1 MLAQNARAGCGKID
15 AARQPC
21 RMPTPAAPPH
31 DLAIVGGGI
40 NGVGIA
46 RDAAGRGLKTL
57 LVERDDLGSHTS
69 SASTKLI
76 HGGLRYLE
84 YYEFRLVAEALA
96 EREVLLRAAPHII
109 GPLQFVLPHE
119 PHLRPAW
126 MIRIGLFFYDHLGGR
141 KTLRSSFRV
150 RLHRSKWGA
159 GLKSHFHRG
168 FVYSDARVD
177 DARLVVLN
185 AMAAKE
191 LGADI
196 RTRTRLV
203 AARREKGLWRLT
215 LADPRGATSEERAR
229 GLVNA
234 AGPWVKRVLDD
245 VGTVPIKAEVR
256 HVKGSHIVVP
266 RVHAEDHAY
275 ILQNSDH
282 RIVFIIP
289 YESDFSLIG
298 TTDIAVDDFEA
309 PVIADDEMQYLCG
322 IANTYLARPIAATD
336 VVWTYSGVR
345 PLYDDGS
352 ANPSA
357 VTRDF
362 VLKLDADAEG
372 SAPLLSIFGGKITT
386 YRRLAES
393 ALAELAPFFPHMK
406 GSWTRAKP
414 LPGGDMPRGRLAA
427 YARDLAARYP
437 ALSTELRT
445 ALLHRHGTRT
455 PRILG
460 QAGTEQDLGT
470 HFGHTLYAAEVDY
483 LVAHEWARDA
493 EDVLWR
499 RTKCGLHLT
508 PAQRSALAAYLHEQ
522 YGQEGSSPCSR

>member
-1 MLAQNARAGCGKID
+1 
-15 AARQPC
+15 
-21 RMPTPAAPPH
+21 MPTPAASPY

-57 LVERDDLGSHTS
+57 LVERDDLGAHTS

-96 EREVLLRAAPHII
+96 EREILLRTAPHIVA
-109 GPLQFVLPHE
+109 PLQFVLPHE

-126 MIRIGLFFYDHLGGR
+126 MIRAGLLFYDHLGGR
-141 KTLRSSFRV
+141 TTLPSSFGVHLR
-150 RLHRSKWGA
+150 RSKWGA
-159 GLKSHFHRG
+159 GLKRDFDRG

-185 AMAAKE
+185 AIAARE
-191 LGADI
+191 LGADVRI
-196 RTRTRLV
+196 RARLV
-203 AARREKGLWRLT
+203 GARRDGDLWRLT
-215 LADPRGATSEERAR
+215 LADRKGSTVDVRSR

-234 AGPWVKRVLDD
+234 AGPWVKQVLDEIS
-245 VGTVPIKAEVR
+245 VAPINAEVR

-266 RVHAEDHAY
+266 RVHAERHAY

-289 YESDFSLIG
+289 YEEAFSLIG
-298 TTDIAVDDFEA
+298 TTDIPVDEFETPA
-309 PVIADDEMQYLCG
+309 ISPDEIDYLCG
-322 IANTYLARPIAATD
+322 IANAYLARPISPAD
-336 VVWTYSGVR
+336 VVWAYSGVR

-352 ANPSA
+352 ADPSA
-357 VTRDF
+357 VTRDY
-362 VLKLDADAEG
+362 VLKLDADSQART
-372 SAPLLSIFGGKITT
+372 PLLSVFGGKITT

-393 ALAELAPFFPHMK
+393 ALAALAPTFPGMK
-406 GSWTRAKP
+406 GPWTRAQP
-414 LPGGDMPRGRLAA
+414 LPGGDLARRRLGVF
-427 YARDLAARYP
+427 ARDLAARYP
-437 ALSTELRT
+437 ALPAELRD
-445 ALLHRHGTRT
+445 ALLHRHGTRA
-455 PRILG
+455 PRVLG
-460 QAGTEQDLGT
+460 QARTAQDLGT

-483 LVAHEWARDA
+483 LIAHEWAHDA

-508 PAQRSALAAYLHEQ
+508 AAQRSALAAYLYEQFGHE
-522 YGQEGSSPCSR
+522 GPGPCGR

>member
-1 MLAQNARAGCGKID
+1 
-15 AARQPC
+15 
-21 RMPTPAAPPH
+21 MPTPEASPY

-46 RDAAGRGLKTL
+46 RDAAGRGFNVL
-57 LVERDDLGSHTS
+57 LVERDDLGAHTS
-69 SASTKLI
+69 SSSTKLI

-109 GPLQFVLPHE
+109 SPLQFVLPHE

-126 MIRIGLFFYDHLGGR
+126 MIRAGLFFYDHIGGR
-141 KTLRSSFRV
+141 KSLPSSFGVNLRK
-150 RLHRSKWGA
+150 SKWGA
-159 GLKSHFHRG
+159 GLKAKFDRG

-185 AMAAKE
+185 AIAARE

-196 RTRTRLV
+196 RTHTSFVGASRDN
-203 AARREKGLWRLT
+203 GLWRIT
-215 LADPRGATSEERAR
+215 LADASGATVQARAR

-234 AGPWVKRVLDD
+234 AGPWVKAVLDQ
-245 VGTVPIKAEVR
+245 VNAAPSKAQVR

-266 RVHAEDHAY
+266 RAHAEPHAF

-282 RIVFIIP
+282 RIIFVIP
-289 YESDFSLIG
+289 YEEAFSLIG
-298 TTDIAVDDFEA
+298 TTDIPVDDFDA
-309 PVIADDEMQYLCG
+309 PVASNDEIDYLCR
-322 IANTYLARPIAATD
+322 IANAYLAHPIGAAD
-336 VVWTYSGVR
+336 VVWSYSGVR

-352 ANPSA
+352 ADPSA
-357 VTRDF
+357 VTRDY
-362 VLKLDADAEG
+362 VLKLDSDEEG
-372 SAPLLSIFGGKITT
+372 QTPLLSIFGGKITT

-393 ALAELAPFFPHMK
+393 ALAELAPFFPRMK
-406 GSWTRAKP
+406 GPWTRPKP
-414 LPGGDMPRGRLAA
+414 LPGGDMPRGRVAA
-427 YARDLAARYP
+427 CARDLAARYP
-437 ALSTELRT
+437 ALPPELRG

-455 PRILG
+455 LRVLG
-460 QAGTEQDLGT
+460 QAKTTQDLGT

-483 LVAHEWARDA
+483 LVAHEWARSA

-508 PAQRSALAAYLHEQ
+508 VAQQNALAAYLYEQ
-522 YGQEGSSPCSR
+522 YGHGRPP